1 MQLSPLQLMEY
12 SFEGVSI
19 TPVEGFDNAKR
30 DPSLAFTSD
39 GMKLQS
45 EAGISVLKEGEKHS
59 DYGLRFTLI
68 VGAKEGSAV
77 PYDIRVSVAGGVRL
91 YGGGTQ
97 EERQKLALVNGISLL
112 CGVVRDLVAL
122 VTSRSRHGQMLLPTL
137 NFAKLAEQHVV
148 AVSAATPQKAS
159 PSTAKPLAVK
169 KRPGSTRRKP

>member
-1 MQLSPLQLMEY
+1 MQLSPLQLMEC

-97 EERQKLALVNGISLL
+97 EQFALFQKDGRRVEIGEIGRPN
-112 CGVVRDLVAL
+112 
-122 VTSRSRHGQMLLPTL
+122 
-137 NFAKLAEQHVV
+137 
-148 AVSAATPQKAS
+148 
-159 PSTAKPLAVK
+159 KPLRFFAGQRPCFTIVVNQGAFHAVFHDLLSHDCWTS
-169 KRPGSTRRKP
+169 STK